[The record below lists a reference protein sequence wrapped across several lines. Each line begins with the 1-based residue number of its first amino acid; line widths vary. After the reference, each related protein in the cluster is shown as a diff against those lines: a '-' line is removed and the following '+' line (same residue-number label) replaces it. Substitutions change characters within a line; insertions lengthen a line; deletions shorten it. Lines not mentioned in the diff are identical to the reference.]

1 MISTKVK
8 IQDFYE
14 IIPFL
19 MLVPTKLDYL
29 NPSLNDYLSNV
40 EKTSRCNSHP
50 ANIIKKSLK
59 SRLQERFLKKI
70 PRL

>member
-1 MISTKVK
+1 
-8 IQDFYE
+8 
-14 IIPFL
+14 
-19 MLVPTKLDYL
+19 MLVSTKLDYL